1 MDDLDFYCYLS
12 AYPFFYFL
20 VSVLHFLVFVSVLTK
35 IASRIVSY
43 HSCWGKIFRNLW
55 GVIFLTH
62 TVGTATVNLAANQYN
77 YALTLKT

>member
-1 MDDLDFYCYLS
+1 MS
-12 AYPFFYFL
+12 ISVFYFL
-20 VSVLHFLVFVSVLTK
+20 VSVLHFLVFVSVLHIKLTK